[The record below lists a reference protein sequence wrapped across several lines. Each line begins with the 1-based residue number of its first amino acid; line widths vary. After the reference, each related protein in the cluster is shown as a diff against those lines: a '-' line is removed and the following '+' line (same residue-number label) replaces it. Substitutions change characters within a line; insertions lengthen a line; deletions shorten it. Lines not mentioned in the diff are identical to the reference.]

1 MLYQGQTGLDMI
13 DFGRYTYMVL
23 MGITF
28 LLPIALSFDRRVH
41 FYTRW
46 KALFPS
52 ILPMFIVFII
62 WDVIFTRNNVWW
74 FNKDYVIGWFIAHL
88 PIEEWLF
95 FILVPFACVFIYD
108 VLKHYFRIKPSNTG
122 LYINILLIAVLF
134 VLLIIYHDRTY
145 TSVNFITAI
154 LTILIQ
160 FILKSHKTYLNLF
173 YVSYLVCLIPFFI
186 VNGVLTSLPVV
197 GYNNDENLALRVFT
211 IPVEDFIYLYTLL
224 LMTITFYEFFLKKF
238 KIS

>member
-1 MLYQGQTGLDMI
+1 MM
-13 DFGRYTYMVL
+13 DFGKYTYLVL
-23 MGITF
+23 MGIT
-28 LLPIALSFDRRVH
+28 LLSPLVLSFDKKVH
-41 FYTRW
+41 FHTRW

-74 FNKDYVIGWFIAHL
+74 FNKDYVVGLFIAHL

-108 VLKHYFRIKPSNTG
+108 VLKHYFTIRPSNAG
-122 LYINILLIAVLF
+122 LYLNSVLF
-134 VLLIIYHDRTY
+134 VLVLALSVIFHDRTY
-145 TSVNFITAI
+145 TLVNFITAALVI
-154 LTILIQ
+154 LLQ
-160 FILKSHKTYLNLF
+160 FILKTHKSWLNLF
-173 YVSYLVCLIPFFI
+173 FVSYLVCLIPFLI

-197 GYNNDENLALRVFT
+197 GYNNDENLALRIFT
-211 IPVEDFIYLYTLL
+211 IPIEDFFYLFTLL
-224 LMTITFYEFFLKKF
+224 LMTVTFYEAILKKW